1 MSRYDL
7 HRMQYTL
14 HLAVNPAFYS
24 LYTAAALKYRNTF
37 ARDRNSGFDLY
48 NESDLQVSG
57 LGLLKF
63 GIDSA
68 CVTSTTNT
76 AAYWLCPRSS
86 MSRTGL
92 ICANSQGLIDKGYR
106 GPIIGAVRSLVGLV
120 SVVREERLFQLV
132 AGDAQPWVDVIVYD
146 NPNDLPDP
154 TTLRGAGGFGS
165 TGQ

>member
-1 MSRYDL
+1 MK
-7 HRMQYTL
+7 YTL
-14 HLAVNPAFYS
+14 HLAVSPALYS
-24 LYTAAALKYRNTF
+24 LYTAAALRYRNTF
-37 ARDRNSGFDLY
+37 ARDQNSGFDLY
-48 NESDLQVSG
+48 NESDLQITDFA
-57 LGLLKF
+57 LLRF
-63 GIDSA
+63 GVVAA
-68 CVTSTTNT
+68 CATSPVDT

-86 MSRTGL
+86 MSKTGL

-106 GPIIGAVRSLVGLV
+106 GPIMGAVRSLVGLV

-132 AGDAQPWVDVIVYD
+132 AGDAQPWADVIIYD